1 MSKYILIGRS
11 SVEAISI
18 AGRDVVALVQQDNN
32 LLLVESIVLFMMSEV
47 EKGETF
53 DIKAIEEDFETE
65 IEGDKYSI
73 TYEVEQQ
80 EALSV
85 FNYICLTVL
94 QWNKIYE
101 LNKGLNWKDNPQRA
115 TKALNEILKKAEL

>member
-1 MSKYILIGRS
+1 MDKYILIGRS
-11 SVEAISI
+11 SAEAISI
-18 AGRDVVALVQQDNN
+18 AGKDIVALVQQDNN

-65 IEGDKYSI
+65 IEGDKYNI

-85 FNYICLTVL
+85 FNYICSTVNE
-94 QWNKIYE
+94 WNKIYGLNKDLNWKHNPQKATRE
-101 LNKGLNWKDNPQRA
+101 LNKL
-115 TKALNEILKKAEL
+115 LKKAEL